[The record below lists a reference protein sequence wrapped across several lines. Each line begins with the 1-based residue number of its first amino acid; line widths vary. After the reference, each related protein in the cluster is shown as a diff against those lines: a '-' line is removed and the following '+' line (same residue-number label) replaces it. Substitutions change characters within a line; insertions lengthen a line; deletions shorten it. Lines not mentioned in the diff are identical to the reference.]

1 MAGQNSSS
9 YVLEENE
16 MEEQEDEMEDDED
29 GFERDASH
37 STDMMHR
44 YQQRPVVD
52 SRYNNLSPKTPPS
65 HF

>member
-44 YQQRPVVD
+44 YQ
-52 SRYNNLSPKTPPS
+52 
-65 HF
+65 